1 MVRKGRATKL
11 SEKLKVVDAAI
22 DGVRSKLT
30 ESSEIE
36 LHLSSGTSS
45 LAFKATQKQK
55 LLAEATARIVLA
67 QKKLTDVDLLRAL
80 RRRLNR
86 LFI

>member
-1 MVRKGRATKL
+1 M
-11 SEKLKVVDAAI
+11 VDAAI
-22 DGVRSKLT
+22 DDARSKLK
-30 ESSEIE
+30 EASEIE
-36 LHLSSGTSS
+36 LDLSSGTSS
-45 LAFKATQKQK
+45 LALKATQKQK

-86 LFI
+86 VFI

>member
-1 MVRKGRATKL
+1 M
-11 SEKLKVVDAAI
+11 VDAAI
-22 DGVRSKLT
+22 DDARSKLK
-30 ESSEIE
+30 EASEIE
-36 LHLSSGTSS
+36 LDLSSGTSS
-45 LAFKATQKQK
+45 LALKATQKQK
-55 LLAEATARIVLA
+55 LLAEVTARIVLA

>member
-1 MVRKGRATKL
+1 M
-11 SEKLKVVDAAI
+11 VDAAI
-22 DGVRSKLT
+22 DDARSKLK
-30 ESSEIE
+30 EASEIE
-36 LHLSSGTSS
+36 LDLSSGTSS

-86 LFI
+86 VFI